1 MSECKHS
8 EYVQGEWISGG
19 MDDEGDYQM
28 GHWTEGYTRSTTRDI
43 DLHRYRCTQCGE
55 VMYYSQAARNWFV
68 NSIPSPY
75 IKGLS

>member
-1 MSECKHS
+1 MTECKHS
-8 EYVQGEWISGG
+8 KYVQGEWIPGG

-28 GHWTEGYTRSTTRDI
+28 GHWTEGYTQPTTRDI

-55 VMYYSQAARNWFV
+55 VIYYSQAARNWFV
-68 NSIPSPY
+68 NGIPSPY